1 MCKQLQ
7 VTISSKNRIYV
18 GEKASDITDLFE
30 AGESI
35 KSRFDFHLSE
45 YQMIEVHL
53 AGKTREY
60 LQKFWKMISY
70 RIIRGLG
77 IDKTPRYQDFMK
89 ALREESSIL
98 ADSLKALVK
107 RMISVAKKPVAKIH
121 KQLWKLRKRQQKL
134 KRAGFTAVEL
144 AM

>member
-18 GEKASDITDLFE
+18 GEKSSDILDLFE
-30 AGESI
+30 PGESI
-35 KSRFDFHLSE
+35 KSRFDFDLSDYKTIEDHL
-45 YQMIEVHL
+45 V
-53 AGKTREY
+53 GKTREY

-89 ALREESSIL
+89 VLREESRIL
-98 ADSLKALVK
+98 ADSLKSLVK
-107 RMISVAKKPVAKIH
+107 RMIAVAKKPVAKIH
-121 KQLWKLRKRQQKL
+121 KKLWKLRKMQQKL
-134 KRAGFTAVEL
+134 KRAGFVAVEL
-144 AM
+144 A